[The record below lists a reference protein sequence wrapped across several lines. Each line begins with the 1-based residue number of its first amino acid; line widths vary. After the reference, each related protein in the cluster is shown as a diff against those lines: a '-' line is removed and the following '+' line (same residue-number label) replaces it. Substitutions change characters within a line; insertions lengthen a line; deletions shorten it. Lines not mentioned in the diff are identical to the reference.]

1 MKKFLLL
8 ILSLILILS
17 VVACGSNNAK
27 EENEDKSEEEV
38 VLSTGD
44 IASVNGKSISRD
56 EYDKM
61 VALVKYS
68 YEQMYG
74 ADYFTKK
81 GNENLLS
88 ELKKQLIDEMVNAE
102 LMRQYAAKNSI
113 KVDPKVLEVD
123 FEKAKEK
130 IQGEPKLK
138 KTLEENKI
146 DDDLIKKNIEEQLLS
161 KLVINNLIE
170 KINADK
176 ERLKKIEEEYVLR
189 VKASHIL
196 VKEEKE
202 AKEIFEALKK
212 EPAKFAEIA
221 KKKSVDPGS
230 AKNGGD
236 LGFFSRGRMIPEF
249 EMAAFTGKINEIQ
262 EPVKTNYGYH
272 IIKTTKKETINSMK
286 NSGVKSSEI
295 EDARKKVIY
304 EESIR
309 ELNLELDKLK
319 NESNIK
325 IIKE

>member
-1 MKKFLLL
+1 MKKLLLL
-8 ILSLILILS
+8 ILSLLLVLS
-17 VVACGSNNAK
+17 VACSSNDAK
-27 EENEDKSEEEV
+27 EEGKDNKEEEV
-38 VLSTGD
+38 VLNSGD
-44 IASVNGKSISRD
+44 IASVNGKSIPKD

-61 VALVKYS
+61 IALVKYS

-74 ADYFTKK
+74 DDYFTKK

-88 ELKKQLIDEMVNAE
+88 ELEKQLVDEMVNAE
-102 LMRQYAAKNSI
+102 LMRQYADKNSI

-138 KTLEENKI
+138 KTLEDNKI

-161 KLVINNLIE
+161 KLIIDKLIE
-170 KINADK
+170 KLNADEQK
-176 ERLKKIEEEYVLR
+176 LKKIEEEYVLR

-196 VKEEKE
+196 VKDEKE
-202 AKEIFEALKK
+202 AKEIFETLKK

-249 EMAAFTGKINEIQ
+249 EMAAFTGKINEVQ
-262 EPVKTNYGYH
+262 APVKTNYGYH

-286 NSGVKSSEI
+286 NSGAKSSEI
-295 EDARKKVIY
+295 EGARNRVIY
-304 EESIR
+304 DESIR
-309 ELNLELDKLK
+309 ELNSELEKLK
-319 NESNIK
+319 KESNIK
-325 IIKE
+325 INKE